1 MGLIQ
6 KGYQQMLYE
15 FVKKTNDVI
24 ETEEMKFMKFVNAM
38 VLVATN
44 QDPEFKILID
54 KTIEIG
60 LMEVKSTIDLS
71 DAMTDEE
78 KAQSTRPL

>member
-24 ETEEMKFMKFVNAM
+24 ETEEMKFMKFVNA
-38 VLVATN
+38 VVCVATN
-44 QDPEFKILID
+44 QDPEFKILVD
-54 KTIEIG
+54 KTTEIG
-60 LMEVKSTIDLS
+60 MMEVNSTIDE
-71 DAMTDEE
+71 TEV
-78 KAQSTRPL
+78 KKFQ